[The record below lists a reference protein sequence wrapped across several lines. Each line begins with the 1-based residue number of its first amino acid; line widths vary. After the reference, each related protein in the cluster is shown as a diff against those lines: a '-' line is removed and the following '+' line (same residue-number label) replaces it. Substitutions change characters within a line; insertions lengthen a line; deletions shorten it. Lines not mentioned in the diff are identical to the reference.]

1 MKSGV
6 ILESELVMKRTELS
20 NNALWDLVAEV
31 LTILSRRDKVD
42 YRVKATDESVDMKV
56 HCYIDEEEVD
66 CDTWHTLTEENPLYD
81 Q

>member
-31 LTILSRRDKVD
+31 LTILSNRDKVD
-42 YRVKATDESVDMKV
+42 YRVKATDESVDMRVK
-56 HCYIDEEEVD
+56 CYIDEDEVN
-66 CDTWHTLTEENPLYD
+66 CDTWHT
-81 Q
+81 

>member
-20 NNALWDLVAEV
+20 SNALWDLIAEV

-42 YRVKATDESVDMKV
+42 YRVKATEESVERKV
-56 HCYIDEEEVD
+56 QCFIDENEVD
-66 CDTWHTLTEENPLYD
+66 CTTWGEA
-81 Q
+81 

>member
-20 NNALWDLVAEV
+20 SNFLWDLIAEV

-42 YRVKATDESVDMKV
+42 YRVKATDESVDMRVK
-56 HCYIDEEEVD
+56 CYIDEDEVD
-66 CDTWHTLTEENPLYD
+66 CTTWGED
-81 Q
+81 

>member
-31 LTILSRRDKVD
+31 LTILSNRDKVD
-42 YRVKATDESVDMKV
+42 YRVKATDESVDMRVK
-56 HCYIDEEEVD
+56 CYIDEDEVD
-66 CDTWHTLTEENPLYD
+66 CTTWGEA
-81 Q
+81 